1 MHVPQINEAEFP
13 FFRLAIIGD
22 GAWRVSD
29 TRHSES
35 DGRTVVGVIERVEGV
50 FEVMSMRTP
59 VRRVTTASLQDALR
73 YLVDVDPNDAVPGEI
88 GHGHLFQLH

>member
-13 FFRLAIIGD
+13 FFHLAVIGD

-29 TRHSES
+29 NRHPES
-35 DGRTVVGVIERVEGV
+35 DGRSVIGVIERVEGV
-50 FEVMSMRTP
+50 FEVMSMRAP

-73 YLVDVDPNDAVPGEI
+73 YLADTDPAEHPQ
-88 GHGHLFQLH
+88 GHLFELR